1 MTTPAAAFNRARF
14 TRPKRLAY
22 ASAIQEPFPNRSGDT
37 RMNGGDALVET
48 LLAWGVDAAFSV
60 PGESYLPI
68 LRAAQRSSNR
78 IRLFTPRH
86 ESGVTFATEAYGKLT
101 GRPAV
106 GLVSRGPGA
115 TNASIGVHVA
125 RQDSTPMLLVVG
137 HVPTTTK
144 GREAFQEID
153 YHAMFGTV
161 AKAVLEPESA
171 AQVAAVTARAL
182 ALATSGRPGPVIL
195 VMPKD
200 VTEGD
205 AGDPTIP
212 GPIPRAVSAPA
223 PQAVEAAAR
232 LIDRAERPMVIAGE
246 MVTNEGAQGA
256 LARFAE
262 ASGVAVSA
270 AYRRQDALPNAHP
283 AYAGHLEINRVA
295 FQERAFQEADLVI
308 AVGARMDGITS
319 LEFALV
325 RPDQA
330 FIHVFPDP
338 DVVAR
343 LSHTLAIPADV
354 GPTMTALAAA
364 VQAPSAERLAWRDG
378 LHQAYLDFAVPGE
391 VKVKGQV
398 DMAECVVEAQRQ
410 LPEDAVILTDSGTF
424 ARWVHRYYRF
434 QAPRTQAGPMA
445 GAMGYA
451 VPGALGAIVARPDAA
466 VVAFVGDGGFQ
477 MTGQE
482 LMTAVSHNLPI
493 KVVVADNRA
502 WGSIM
507 VSQQRRYGEEGVYG
521 TRLAAPD
528 FAALAR
534 AYGMPAWTVE
544 STAAFGPAF
553 AEALAHDGPALLHL
567 VLDERDVSPF
577 AAEQAV

>member
-1 MTTPAAAFNRARF
+1 
-14 TRPKRLAY
+14 
-22 ASAIQEPFPNRSGDT
+22 
-37 RMNGGDALVET
+37 MNGGDALVET

-60 PGESYLPI
+60 PGESYLPV
-68 LRAAQRSSNR
+68 LRAAQRASNR
-78 IRLFTPRH
+78 IRLVTPRH
-86 ESGVTFATEAYGKLT
+86 ESGVTFAAEAYGKMT

-125 RQDSTPMLLVVG
+125 MQDSTPMLLVIG
-137 HVPTTTK
+137 HVPTATK
-144 GREAFQEID
+144 GAEAFQEID
-153 YHAMFGTV
+153 YHSMFQNI
-161 AKAVLEPESA
+161 AKAVLEPESS
-171 AQVAAVTARAL
+171 AQVARTTARAL

-200 VTEGD
+200 ITEGD
-205 AGDPTIP
+205 AGQPVIP
-212 GPIPRAVSAPA
+212 GPIPRAVGAAA
-223 PQAVEAAAR
+223 PQAIQSAAR

-246 MVTNEGAQGA
+246 MVTNEAAQAA
-256 LARFAE
+256 LARFAD

-270 AYRRQDALPNAHP
+270 AYRRQDALANSHA

-295 FQERAFQEADLVI
+295 FQQTAFAAADLII

-319 LEFALV
+319 LEFDLV

-330 FIHVFPDP
+330 FIHIHPDP
-338 DVVAR
+338 DVLAR
-343 LSHTLAIPADV
+343 LPHTLAIAADS
-354 GPTMTALAAA
+354 GPTLAALADA
-364 VQAPSAERLAWRDG
+364 VSPPSADRLAWRDG

-391 VKVKGQV
+391 VTVKGAV
-398 DMAECVVEAQRQ
+398 DMAACVVEAQRQ
-410 LPEDAVILTDSGTF
+410 LRDDAVILTDSGTF

-434 QAPRTQAGPMA
+434 EAPRTQAGPMC

-451 VPGALGAIVARPDAA
+451 VPGGVGAAVARPGAEII
-466 VVAFVGDGGFQ
+466 AFVGDGGFQ

-482 LMTAVSHNLPI
+482 LMTAVAHNLPV
-493 KVVVADNRA
+493 KVVVADNQA
-502 WGSIM
+502 WGSIL
-507 VSQQRRYGEEGVYG
+507 VSQERRYGDEGIYG

-534 AYGMPAWTVE
+534 AYGMPAWTVAA
-544 STAAFGPAF
+544 TAEFGPAF
-553 AEALAHDGPALLHL
+553 RDALAHDGPALIHL
-567 VLDERDVSPF
+567 KLDERDISPF